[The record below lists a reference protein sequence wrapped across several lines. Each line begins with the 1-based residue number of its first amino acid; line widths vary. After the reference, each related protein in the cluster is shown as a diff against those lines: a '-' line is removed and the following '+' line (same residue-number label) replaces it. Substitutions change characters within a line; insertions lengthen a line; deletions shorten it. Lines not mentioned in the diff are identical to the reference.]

1 MSDHLWT
8 EVFFAYEPLV
18 GFDEAVR
25 IAEEHV
31 PTIGT
36 APVETQHTHV
46 ELETPDCAG
55 DMPLAR
61 PSSQRIAGTCL
72 ADNGAGGSAS
82 PSRPNTV
89 SAQADRG
96 GGGVESRHAF
106 DGRQT
111 RAARK
116 GRAPGKS

>member
-1 MSDHLWT
+1 MADLLWT

-36 APVETQHTHV
+36 VA
-46 ELETPDCAG
+46 
-55 DMPLAR
+55 MK
-61 PSSQRIAGTCL
+61 AGT
-72 ADNGAGGSAS
+72 APNARAYMRRGNPTHSEVTTS
-82 PSRPNTV
+82 PSRPNTA

-96 GGGVESRHAF
+96 GGRMLAASRLTGSFSEPASRF
-106 DGRQT
+106 KTG
-111 RAARK
+111 ARIIK
-116 GRAPGKS
+116 QLLMAKPE